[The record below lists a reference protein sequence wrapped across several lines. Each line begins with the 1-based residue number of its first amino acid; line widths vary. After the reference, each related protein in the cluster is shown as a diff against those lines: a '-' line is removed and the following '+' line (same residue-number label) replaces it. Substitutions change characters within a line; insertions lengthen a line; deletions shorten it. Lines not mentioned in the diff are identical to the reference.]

1 MFKEK
6 ICQQWAIYKNDNKFD
21 KSNVRI
27 NKKIIIYKKINLI
40 KKRIILIMA

>member
-6 ICQQWAIYKNDNKFD
+6 NLSTMAIYKNDNKFD